1 MEKER
6 IILTLITLIIIG
18 QSIFAQSV
26 LPRVYEYD
34 EAGNR
39 VLRKVLDFKSA
50 ETDTND
56 VLVYDNEN
64 LSLQN
69 APKFEM
75 YDEQIEDLSVLVFPN
90 PTSGIVTM
98 RFNKAVTK
106 GSFQLFSLSGQMLMD
121 GRVKDWETIIDLS
134 SLPSGTYLLKFNIDS
149 RIDTWKII
157 KR

>member
-26 LPRVYEYD
+26 LPRIYEYD

-50 ETDTND
+50 RTDTSD
-56 VLVYDNEN
+56 VLIYDNEN
-64 LSLQN
+64 LFFSG
-69 APKFEM
+69 APKCEM
-75 YDEQIEDLSVLVFPN
+75 YEEHIEDVSVLVYPN
-90 PTSGIVTM
+90 PTIGIVTI
-98 RFNKAVTK
+98 RFNKAETK

-121 GRVKDWETIIDLS
+121 GSVKDWETIIDLS
-134 SLPSGTYLLKFNIDS
+134 SLPSGTYLLKFNIES
-149 RIDTWKII
+149 RTDTWKII

>member
-1 MEKER
+1 MKKER
-6 IILTLITLIIIG
+6 LFLFLMMLVLIG
-18 QSIFAQSV
+18 QTIFAQSL
-26 LPRVYEYD
+26 LPREYEYD

-39 VLRKVLDFKSA
+39 ILRKVLDFKSA
-50 ETDTND
+50 ETDTSD
-56 VLVYDNEN
+56 VLVYVNEN
-64 LSLQN
+64 LSIQN
-69 APKFEM
+69 APKCEM

-121 GRVKDWETIIDLS
+121 GSVKDWETIIDIS
-134 SLPSGTYLLKFNIDS
+134 SLPSGTYLLKYNIDS

>member
-26 LPRVYEYD
+26 LPRIYEYD

-39 VLRKVLDFKSA
+39 VLRKVLVFKSA
-50 ETDTND
+50 ETDTSD

-64 LSLQN
+64 LSLLS
-69 APKFEM
+69 APKCEM
-75 YDEQIEDLSVLVFPN
+75 YDEQIEDVSVLVFPN
-90 PTSGIVTM
+90 PTIGIVTM

-121 GRVKDWETIIDLS
+121 GSVKDWGTIIDLS
-134 SLPSGTYLLKFNIDS
+134 SLPSGTYLLKFNIES
-149 RIDTWKII
+149 RTDTWKII

>member
-1 MEKER
+1 M
-6 IILTLITLIIIG
+6 LIG
-18 QSIFAQSV
+18 QTVFAQS
-26 LPRVYEYD
+26 LFPRECEYD

-50 ETDTND
+50 ETDTSD

-69 APKFEM
+69 APKCEM

>member
-39 VLRKVLDFKSA
+39 VLRKVLVFKSA
-50 ETDTND
+50 EIDTSD

-64 LSLQN
+64 LSLQS
-69 APKFEM
+69 APKCEM
-75 YDEQIEDLSVLVFPN
+75 YDEQIEDVSVLVFPN
-90 PTSGIVTM
+90 PTIGIVTI

-121 GRVKDWETIIDLS
+121 GRVKDWETILDLS
-134 SLPSGTYLLKFNIDS
+134 SLSAGTYLLKYNIES
-149 RIDTWKII
+149 RTDTWKII

>member
-75 YDEQIEDLSVLVFPN
+75 YDEQIEYLSVLVFPN
-90 PTSGIVTM
+90 PTSDIVTM

-121 GRVKDWETIIDLS
+121 GRVKDWETILDLS
-134 SLPSGTYLLKFNIDS
+134 SLSAGTYLLKYNIES
-149 RIDTWKII
+149 RTDTWKII